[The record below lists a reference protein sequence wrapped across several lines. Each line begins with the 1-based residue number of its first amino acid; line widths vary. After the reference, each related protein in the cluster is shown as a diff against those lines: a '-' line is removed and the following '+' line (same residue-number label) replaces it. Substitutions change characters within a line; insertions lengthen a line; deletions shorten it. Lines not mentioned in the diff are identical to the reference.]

1 MANAVLTTED
11 DEQAEARMSEKG
23 TDAARVAVEMA
34 NLVMVL
40 DELADEAS
48 DD

>member
-1 MANAVLTTED
+1 
-11 DEQAEARMSEKG
+11 MSEKG

-40 DELADEAS
+40 DELADDAG